1 MGSAI
6 HDLGRE
12 TNQPDLGEDGG
23 GDVEGVERSVV
34 DDDADDEV
42 LRKESQEEVR
52 GMGDSDEES
61 GGDEHA

>member
-12 TNQPDLGEDGG
+12 TNQADLGEDGG

-52 GMGDSDEES
+52 GMDDSDEES